1 MRWTNTGRMYSYS
14 TSGTAAP
21 YFPNMMYF
29 IDITY
34 KFVYGT
40 ASEFREM
47 VKLANT
53 ANFTLLGQIKKFVQT
68 PKNNWIYEMLKAVP
82 SNRFF
87 LAVWQNDLTATVA

>member
-1 MRWTNTGRMYSYS
+1 
-14 TSGTAAP
+14 
-21 YFPNMMYF
+21 MMYF

-68 PKNNWIYEMLKAVP
+68 PKNN
-82 SNRFF
+82 
-87 LAVWQNDLTATVA
+87 